1 MGKFVFLYLI
11 IILSF
16 SVTDIFSDSFEGSK
30 NKMDELFDL
39 EQLSSLD
46 SESISIHPYSEQ
58 HGITS
63 KAGLKSSTNRRIGW
77 YKTSQFK
84 SINRETIIQSKV
96 FSFSNVCLSKEKII
110 SMCCVSL
117 YKRILYLFAE
127 KTHRMTRVPSFY
139 ERC

>member
-1 MGKFVFLYLI
+1 MRKFVFLYLI

-96 FSFSNVCLSKEKII
+96 FSFLERLSFKRENYIHVLASRYI
-110 SMCCVSL
+110 NGFYIYSL
-117 YKRILYLFAE
+117 KKLI
-127 KTHRMTRVPSFY
+127 V
-139 ERC
+139 